1 MYMFFGIYIF
11 SCLLIR
17 SGSKAMGECFC
28 KMENFMNIYFK
39 GNFLVR
45 KKEILKVGG
54 LKGIEMEN
62 EIGEGILK
70 TSSDRD
76 FYIILIILMT
86 ERKVWA

>member
-1 MYMFFGIYIF
+1 
-11 SCLLIR
+11 
-17 SGSKAMGECFC
+17 
-28 KMENFMNIYFK
+28 MNIYFK

-45 KKEILKVGG
+45 KKEILKVGR